1 MDQDFY
7 DYAVAAAVP
16 DDDFYYVSWDNPI
29 YDDFQEYDYSGM
41 YSQLK
46 KTNVF
51 DISIFILLLYRS
63 CRSESKTYGYKYHCR
78 LQHEATSEVN
88 SNIMAGKN
96 KWHYSCYIVILFVS
110 TAMCI
115 LPKGSIF

>member
-46 KTNVF
+46 KPTSSTSPFSFYYFTDPADRNRRLTGTNITV
-51 DISIFILLLYRS
+51 DYTRPPQ
-63 CRSESKTYGYKYHCR
+63 R
-78 LQHEATSEVN
+78 
-88 SNIMAGKN
+88 
-96 KWHYSCYIVILFVS
+96 
-110 TAMCI
+110 
-115 LPKGSIF
+115 

>member
-41 YSQLK
+41 LNSKNQRLRHLHSHFI
-46 KTNVF
+46 TLQILQIGIEDLRVQ
-51 DISIFILLLYRS
+51 ISL
-63 CRSESKTYGYKYHCR
+63 
-78 LQHEATSEVN
+78 
-88 SNIMAGKN
+88 
-96 KWHYSCYIVILFVS
+96 
-110 TAMCI
+110 
-115 LPKGSIF
+115 